1 MAYKRPRDF
10 PMENKEFP
18 LIIKDNMGNMNM
30 WIAHCTIY
38 ASIHLFGFVSH
49 PNFLGSIN
57 Y

>member
-1 MAYKRPRDF
+1 
-10 PMENKEFP
+10 MENKEFP